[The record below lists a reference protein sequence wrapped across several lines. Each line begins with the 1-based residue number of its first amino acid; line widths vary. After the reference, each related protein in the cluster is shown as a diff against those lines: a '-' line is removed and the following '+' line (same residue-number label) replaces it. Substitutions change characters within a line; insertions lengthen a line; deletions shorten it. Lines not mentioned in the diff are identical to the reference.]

1 MSGIGRM
8 AGEKL
13 WQSFGKKLKYCKQK
27 LSLLSMRIVYA
38 NSVNFRMNI
47 IEHNKNAD
55 VLLIVLHI

>member
-13 WQSFGKKLKYCKQK
+13 WQSFGKKLKYGKQK

-47 IEHNKNAD
+47 IEHNKNVD